1 MAIYVEGGITGG
13 TKSGGQVVYFELDES
28 TGLLAVSKSEFFET
42 DIKCMDI
49 GVVPEGRQ
57 RCKFLVLGLADS
69 SVRMLSL
76 EPESQL

>member
-1 MAIYVEGGITGG
+1 
-13 TKSGGQVVYFELDES
+13 
-28 TGLLAVSKSEFFET
+28 
-42 DIKCMDI
+42 MDI